1 MSRTWSSPYRSKPI
15 LLLGLAALCF
25 GWGLVHQIAAAP
37 PASSEYLDFIRS
49 QAAVLHDS
57 DAPPATLDA
66 WRQRRDELRVALADA
81 WGGFPTDPC
90 PLEPRVLGTLQREGY
105 RVDKVV
111 FQTRPGIV
119 MTANA
124 YVPDA
129 PGKHPAI
136 LHVHGHWHGAKQD
149 PVVQSRCIGAVKLG
163 FFVLVVDAFGAGER
177 GIGKALG
184 EYHGAMT
191 GATLLP
197 IGLPLSGLQ
206 VHENTRAVD
215 YLRTRPEVDGQR
227 IGITGTSGGGNQTM
241 YSGAWDEWL
250 KAVVP
255 VCSVGNY
262 QAYLGTGCCMC
273 EIVPGALRF
282 AEEWGVLGM
291 TAPRGL
297 MIINATKDAHQFS
310 VDEAK
315 KSLALAEP
323 VFRLHGRGD
332 HVRHTTFESGHAY
345 SRPMREAMYGWMKRE
360 LSGEGDASPVTEPEI
375 KTEDPETLR
384 CFPGDSRPDDWM
396 TIPRFAAEQGR
407 KLLEARPAV
416 NNAGDWQRTSTA
428 LRTAL
433 VEIVFGGFP
442 PAPPAPPRVET
453 VTDAPARL
461 IHFQPEP
468 GLNLTARVE
477 AGKGTMSPLV
487 LVIDLDGAGKAG
499 ASGLADEVR
508 RAGWGLVTLDLRATG
523 LLVGPRDRAASV
535 VDHNSA
541 QWGIWL
547 GRPLLGQWVLDVQR
561 LLDALERVDN
571 GLPAQVVVIG
581 EGPAGLVALAAAAVD
596 RRITKVAAVRTLA
609 SYLTEVPYE
618 GQRLGVMAPGIVHH
632 VGDVADLAAL
642 VAPRR
647 VVIAGAVAGSGK
659 ALSLERLEDAY
670 RRATDVGDLLDS
682 RRALALIESS
692 SPAAVLEALK

>member
-1 MSRTWSSPYRSKPI
+1 MSRTWSSFCRSTPTLLVSLVI
-15 LLLGLAALCF
+15 LCLGRQAP
-25 GWGLVHQIAAAP
+25 AAP
-37 PASSEYLDFIRS
+37 PATGEYLDFIQS
-49 QAAVLHDS
+49 QAAALHDR

-66 WRQRRDELRVALADA
+66 WQQRRDAVRVALADA

-136 LHVHGHWHGAKQD
+136 LCVHGHWHGAKQD
-149 PVVQSRCIGAVKLG
+149 PVVQARCIGAAKLG

-206 VHENTRAVD
+206 VYENTRAVD

-227 IGITGTSGGGNQTM
+227 IGITGASGGGNQTM
-241 YSGAWDEWL
+241 YAGAWDERL
-250 KAVVP
+250 KAAVP

-262 QAYLGTGCCMC
+262 QAYLGAACCMC
-273 EIVPGALRF
+273 EVVPGALRF
-282 AEEWGVLGM
+282 TEEWGVLGM
-291 TAPRGL
+291 SAPRGL
-297 MIINATKDAHQFS
+297 LVINATRDAHQFS
-310 VDEAK
+310 VGEAK
-315 KSLALAEP
+315 QSLAGAEL
-323 VFRLHGRGD
+323 VFRLYGRGD
-332 HVRHTTFESGHAY
+332 HLRHTIFESGHDY

-360 LSGEGDASPVTEPEI
+360 LAGEGDGSPVTEPEI

-384 CFPGDSRPDDWM
+384 CYPGDSRPDDWI

-407 KLLEARPAV
+407 KLLEARPAAKD
-416 NNAGDWQRTSTA
+416 AGEWQRTSTA
-428 LRTAL
+428 QRTAL
-433 VEIVFGGFP
+433 VETVFGGFP
-442 PAPPAPPRVET
+442 PAPPAAPRVET
-453 VTDAPARL
+453 GTDSAARL

-477 AGKGTMSPLV
+477 AGKSTTAPLV
-487 LVIDLDGAGKAG
+487 LVIDLEGAGKAS
-499 ASGLADEVR
+499 ASGLAEEVR

-523 LLVGPRDRAASV
+523 ALAGPRDQTAKV

-547 GRPLLGQWVLDVQR
+547 GRPLLGQWVVDVRR
-561 LLDALERVDN
+561 LLDAIERIDN
-571 GLPAQVVVIG
+571 ELPGQVVVIG

-609 SYLTEVPYE
+609 SFLTEVPYE
-618 GQRLGVMAPGIVHH
+618 GQRLGVMAPGIVRH

-659 ALSLERLEDAY
+659 ALSRERLEDTY
-670 RRATDVGDLLDS
+670 RTATRVWDLVS
-682 RRALALIESS
+682 TRRGKLALIESS
-692 SPAAVLEALK
+692 SPAEVIEALK

>member
-1 MSRTWSSPYRSKPI
+1 MSRTWSSPYRRKPF
-15 LLLGLAALCF
+15 LLQVLAGLCLGWRLIQPA
-25 GWGLVHQIAAAP
+25 AAAP
-37 PASSEYLDFIRS
+37 PSPGEYLDFIRS
-49 QAAVLHDS
+49 QAALLHAGDTT
-57 DAPPATLDA
+57 PATLDA
-66 WRQRRDELRVALADA
+66 WRQRRDVLRVALADA

-90 PLEPRVLGTLQREGY
+90 PLEPRVLGTLQRDGY

-111 FQTRPGIV
+111 FQTLPGIL

-136 LHVHGHWHGAKQD
+136 LCVHGHWQGAKQD
-149 PVVQSRCIGAVKLG
+149 PVVQARCIGAAKLG

-206 VHENTRAVD
+206 VYENVRAVD
-215 YLRTRPEVDGQR
+215 YLRTRPEVDGQQ
-227 IGITGTSGGGNQTM
+227 IGITGASGGGNQTM
-241 YSGAWDEWL
+241 YAGAWDERL

-282 AEEWGVLGM
+282 TEEWGVLGL

-297 MIINATKDAHQFS
+297 LVINATRDAHQFS
-310 VDEAK
+310 VAEAR

-323 VFRLHGRGD
+323 VFRLYGRGD
-332 HVRHTTFESGHAY
+332 HVRHTVFESGHDY
-345 SRPMREAMYGWMKRE
+345 SRPMREAMYGWMNHE
-360 LSGEGDASPVTEPEI
+360 LAGLGDGAPITEPEI

-384 CFPGDSRPDDWM
+384 CYPGDSRPDDWM
-396 TIPRFAAEQGR
+396 TIPRFAAGQGR

-416 NNAGDWQRTSTA
+416 QDAGEWKRTSTA

-433 VEIVFGGFP
+433 VETVFGGFP
-442 PAPPAPPRVET
+442 PAPPATPRVEG
-453 VTDAPARL
+453 VTDASARL

-477 AGKGTMSPLV
+477 AGKSTTSPLAIV
-487 LVIDLDGAGKAG
+487 LDLGGVRQNGAG
-499 ASGLADEVR
+499 GLDDEVR

-523 LLVGPRDRAASV
+523 ALVGPTDQAAKV

-561 LLDALERVDN
+561 LLDALQRDDN

-596 RRITKVAAVRTLA
+596 PRITKVAAVRTLA
-609 SYLTEVPYE
+609 SYITEVPYE
-618 GQRLGVMAPGIVHH
+618 GQRLGVMAPGIVRH

-647 VVIAGAVAGSGK
+647 LVIAGGVAGSGT
-659 ALSLERLEDAY
+659 ALSLERLEDTY
-670 RRATDVGDLLDS
+670 RRATRIWDLQGA
-682 RRALALIESS
+682 RRELTLIENS
-692 SPAAVLEALK
+692 SPAQVLEALR